1 MRTYILKR
9 LLLFIPT
16 AFGVSIIIFVMLHTI
31 PGDYATAL
39 FVGGEGTSMVTL
51 EDIQEVREQLGLDGN
66 LAVQYANWLGDFF
79 QGDFG
84 TSWNN
89 RRPVIDRMLPR
100 IVVSFE
106 LGLLAVTIACV
117 MGTVGGIICA
127 VRQDS
132 WIDYVCRGTS
142 MALQA
147 MPSFWLALMVV
158 VALVVTFAWLP
169 PIGYRHIW
177 EDPVRNISVLLL
189 PAFVVGLRSSAEILR
204 MTRSSVLEV
213 LREDYVRT
221 AESKGLHRPRIL
233 GIHVLRNA
241 LLPVVTLAGFEVV
254 FLMSGQIMCWVFQI
268 SIISSSPEVLLAH
281 SVVKNVSAR
290 PCLRRGRVHNA
301 ASVRRRRSRGS
312 SAPAGPGRRRRRGT
326 SGGPPRRPGFAGPAC
341 RRR

>member
-1 MRTYILKR
+1 MRTYLLKR

-16 AFGVSIIIFVMLHTI
+16 AFGVSIVIFVMLHTI

-39 FVGGEGTSMVTL
+39 FVGGEGTSIVTQ
-51 EDIQEVREQLGLDGN
+51 EDIENVRKQLGLDGN
-66 LAVQYANWLGDFF
+66 LATQYIRWLGDFF

-89 RRPVIDRMLPR
+89 RRPVLDRMLPR

-117 MGTVGGIICA
+117 MGVVGGIICA

-132 WIDYVCRGTS
+132 WIDYICRGSS

-158 VALVVTFAWLP
+158 GGLVVFFEWLP
-169 PIGYRHIW
+169 PIGYRQIW
-177 EDPVRNISVLLL
+177 EDPLRNLQVLIL

-221 AESKGLHRPRIL
+221 AESKGLRRKRIL

-241 LLPVVTLAGFEVV
+241 LLPVTTLAGFEVV
-254 FLMSGQIMCWVFQI
+254 FLMSGQIIVEQI
-268 SIISSSPEVLLAH
+268 FNLPGIGKLFVQAAAARDYPVIQAIVMFIAMVVLIANL
-281 SVVKNVSAR
+281 VVDLLYAW
-290 PCLRRGRVHNA
+290 LD
-301 ASVRRRRSRGS
+301 
-312 SAPAGPGRRRRRGT
+312 
-326 SGGPPRRPGFAGPAC
+326 PRIRYD
-341 RRR
+341 

>member
-1 MRTYILKR
+1 MRTYLLKR

-16 AFGVSIIIFVMLHTI
+16 AFGVSIVIFVMLHTI

-39 FVGGEGTSMVTL
+39 FVGGEGTSIVTQ
-51 EDIQEVREQLGLDGN
+51 EDIENVRKQLGLDGN
-66 LAVQYANWLGDFF
+66 LATQYIRWLGDFF

-89 RRPVIDRMLPR
+89 RRPVLDRMLPR
-100 IVVSFE
+100 IVVSVE

-117 MGTVGGIICA
+117 MGVVGGIICA

-132 WIDYVCRGTS
+132 WIDYICRGSS

-158 VALVVTFAWLP
+158 VGLVVFFEWLP
-169 PIGYRHIW
+169 PIGYRQIW
-177 EDPVRNISVLLL
+177 EDPFRNLQVLIL

-221 AESKGLHRPRIL
+221 AESKGLRRKRIL

-241 LLPVVTLAGFEVV
+241 LLPVTTLAGFEVV
-254 FLMSGQIMCWVFQI
+254 FLMSGQIIVEQI
-268 SIISSSPEVLLAH
+268 FNLPGIGKLFVQAAAARDYPVIQAIVMFIAMVVLVANL
-281 SVVKNVSAR
+281 VVDLLYAW
-290 PCLRRGRVHNA
+290 LD
-301 ASVRRRRSRGS
+301 
-312 SAPAGPGRRRRRGT
+312 
-326 SGGPPRRPGFAGPAC
+326 PRIRYD
-341 RRR
+341 

>member
-1 MRTYILKR
+1 MRTYLLKR
-9 LLLFIPT
+9 LLLFIPP
-16 AFGVSIIIFVMLHTI
+16 AFGVSIVIFVMLHTI

-39 FVGGEGTSMVTL
+39 FVGGEGTSIVTQ
-51 EDIQEVREQLGLDGN
+51 EDIENVRKQLGLDGN
-66 LAVQYANWLGDFF
+66 LATQYIRWLGDFF

-89 RRPVIDRMLPR
+89 RRPVLDRMLPR

-117 MGTVGGIICA
+117 MGVVGGIICV

-132 WIDYVCRGTS
+132 WIDYICRGSS

-158 VALVVTFAWLP
+158 VGLVVFFEWLP
-169 PIGYRHIW
+169 PIGYRQIW
-177 EDPVRNISVLLL
+177 EDPLRNLQVLIL

-221 AESKGLHRPRIL
+221 AESKGLRRKRIL

-241 LLPVVTLAGFEVV
+241 LLPVTTLAGFEVV
-254 FLMSGQIMCWVFQI
+254 FLMSGQIIVEQI
-268 SIISSSPEVLLAH
+268 FNLPGIGKLFVQAAAARDYPVIQAIVMFIAMVVLIANL
-281 SVVKNVSAR
+281 VVDLLYAW
-290 PCLRRGRVHNA
+290 LD
-301 ASVRRRRSRGS
+301 
-312 SAPAGPGRRRRRGT
+312 
-326 SGGPPRRPGFAGPAC
+326 PRIRYD
-341 RRR
+341 

>member
-1 MRTYILKR
+1 MRTYLLKR

-16 AFGVSIIIFVMLHTI
+16 AFGVSIVIFVMLHTI

-39 FVGGEGTSMVTL
+39 FVGGEGTSIVTQ
-51 EDIQEVREQLGLDGN
+51 EDIENVRKQLGLDGN
-66 LAVQYANWLGDFF
+66 LATQYIRWLGDFF

-117 MGTVGGIICA
+117 IGVVGGFICA

-132 WIDYVCRGTS
+132 WIDYICRGSS

-158 VALVVTFAWLP
+158 VGLVVFFEWLP
-169 PIGYRHIW
+169 PIGYRQIW
-177 EDPVRNISVLLL
+177 EDPLRNLQVLIL

-221 AESKGLHRPRIL
+221 AESKGLRRKRIL

-241 LLPVVTLAGFEVV
+241 LLPVTTLAGFEVV
-254 FLMSGQIMCWVFQI
+254 FLMSGQIIVEQI
-268 SIISSSPEVLLAH
+268 FNLPGIGKLFVQAAAARDYPVIQAIVMFIAMVVLIANL
-281 SVVKNVSAR
+281 VVDLLYAW
-290 PCLRRGRVHNA
+290 LD
-301 ASVRRRRSRGS
+301 
-312 SAPAGPGRRRRRGT
+312 
-326 SGGPPRRPGFAGPAC
+326 PRIRYD
-341 RRR
+341 

>member
-1 MRTYILKR
+1 MRTYLFKR

-16 AFGVSIIIFVMLHTI
+16 AFGVSLVIFVMLHTI

-39 FVGGEGTSMVTL
+39 FVGGEGTSIVTQ
-51 EDIQEVREQLGLDGN
+51 EDIEKVRKQLGLDGN
-66 LAVQYANWLGDFF
+66 LATQYIKWLGDFF

-117 MGTVGGIICA
+117 MGVVGGIICA

-132 WIDYVCRGTS
+132 WIDYICRGSS

-158 VALVVTFAWLP
+158 VGLVVIFEWLP
-169 PIGYRHIW
+169 PIGYRQIW
-177 EDPVRNISVLLL
+177 EDPFRNLQVLIL

-221 AESKGLHRPRIL
+221 AESKGLRRKRIL
-233 GIHVLRNA
+233 GVHVLRNA
-241 LLPVVTLAGFEVV
+241 LLPVTTLAGFEVV
-254 FLMSGQIMCWVFQI
+254 FLMSGQIIVEQI
-268 SIISSSPEVLLAH
+268 FNLPGIGKLFVQAAAARDYPVIQAIVMFIAMVVLVANL
-281 SVVKNVSAR
+281 VVDLLYAW
-290 PCLRRGRVHNA
+290 LD
-301 ASVRRRRSRGS
+301 
-312 SAPAGPGRRRRRGT
+312 
-326 SGGPPRRPGFAGPAC
+326 PRIRYD
-341 RRR
+341 

>member
-1 MRTYILKR
+1 MRTYLLKR

-16 AFGVSIIIFVMLHTI
+16 AFGVSIVIFVMLHTI

-39 FVGGEGTSMVTL
+39 FVGGEGTSIVTQ
-51 EDIQEVREQLGLDGN
+51 EDIENVRKQLGLDGN
-66 LAVQYANWLGDFF
+66 LATQYIRWLGDFF

-89 RRPVIDRMLPR
+89 RRPVLDRMLPR

-117 MGTVGGIICA
+117 MGVVGGIICA

-132 WIDYVCRGTS
+132 WIDYICRGSS
-142 MALQA
+142 MVLQA

-158 VALVVTFAWLP
+158 VGLVVFFEWLP
-169 PIGYRHIW
+169 PIGYRQIW
-177 EDPVRNISVLLL
+177 EDPFRNLQVLIL

-221 AESKGLHRPRIL
+221 AESKGLRRKRIL

-241 LLPVVTLAGFEVV
+241 LLPVTTLAGFEVV
-254 FLMSGQIMCWVFQI
+254 FLMSGQIIVEQI
-268 SIISSSPEVLLAH
+268 FNLPGIGKLFVQAAAARDYPVIQAIVMFIAMVVLVANL
-281 SVVKNVSAR
+281 VVD
-290 PCLRRGRVHNA
+290 LLY
-301 ASVRRRRSRGS
+301 
-312 SAPAGPGRRRRRGT
+312 AGLD
-326 SGGPPRRPGFAGPAC
+326 PRIRYD
-341 RRR
+341 

>member
-1 MRTYILKR
+1 MRTYLLKR

-16 AFGVSIIIFVMLHTI
+16 AFGVSLVIFVMLHTI

-39 FVGGEGTSMVTL
+39 FVGGEGTSIVTQEDL
-51 EDIQEVREQLGLDGN
+51 EKVRKQLGLDGN
-66 LAVQYANWLGDFF
+66 LATQYIRWLGDFF

-117 MGTVGGIICA
+117 MGVVGGIICA

-132 WIDYVCRGTS
+132 WIDYICRGSS

-158 VALVVTFAWLP
+158 VGLVVIFEWLP
-169 PIGYRHIW
+169 PIGYRQIW
-177 EDPVRNISVLLL
+177 EDPFRNLQVLIL

-221 AESKGLHRPRIL
+221 AESKGLRRKRIL
-233 GIHVLRNA
+233 GVHVLRNA
-241 LLPVVTLAGFEVV
+241 LLPVTTLAGFEVV
-254 FLMSGQIMCWVFQI
+254 FLMSGQIIVEQI
-268 SIISSSPEVLLAH
+268 FNLPGIGKLFVQAAAARDYPVIQAIVMFIAMVVLVANL
-281 SVVKNVSAR
+281 VVDLLYAW
-290 PCLRRGRVHNA
+290 LD
-301 ASVRRRRSRGS
+301 
-312 SAPAGPGRRRRRGT
+312 
-326 SGGPPRRPGFAGPAC
+326 PRIRYD
-341 RRR
+341 

>member
-1 MRTYILKR
+1 MRTYLLKR

-16 AFGVSIIIFVMLHTI
+16 AFGVSLVIFVMLHTI

-39 FVGGEGTSMVTL
+39 FVGGEGTSIVTQ
-51 EDIQEVREQLGLDGN
+51 EDIEKVRKQLGLDGN
-66 LAVQYANWLGDFF
+66 LATQYIKWLGDFF

-117 MGTVGGIICA
+117 MGVVGGIICA

-132 WIDYVCRGTS
+132 WIDYICRGSS

-158 VALVVTFAWLP
+158 VGLVVIFEWLP
-169 PIGYRHIW
+169 PIGYRQIW
-177 EDPVRNISVLLL
+177 EDPFRNLQVLIL

-221 AESKGLHRPRIL
+221 AESKGLRRKRIL

-241 LLPVVTLAGFEVV
+241 LLPVTTLAGFEVV
-254 FLMSGQIMCWVFQI
+254 FLMSGQIIVEQI
-268 SIISSSPEVLLAH
+268 FNLPGIGKLFVQAAAARDYPVIQAIVMFIAMVVLVANL
-281 SVVKNVSAR
+281 VVDLLYAW
-290 PCLRRGRVHNA
+290 LD
-301 ASVRRRRSRGS
+301 
-312 SAPAGPGRRRRRGT
+312 
-326 SGGPPRRPGFAGPAC
+326 PRIRYD
-341 RRR
+341 

>member
-1 MRTYILKR
+1 MRTYLLKR

-16 AFGVSIIIFVMLHTI
+16 AFGVSIVIFVMLHTI

-39 FVGGEGTSMVTL
+39 FVGGEGTSIVTQ
-51 EDIQEVREQLGLDGN
+51 EDIENVRKQLGLDGN
-66 LAVQYANWLGDFF
+66 LATQYIRWLGDFF

-89 RRPVIDRMLPR
+89 RRPVLDRMLPR

-117 MGTVGGIICA
+117 MGVVGGIICA

-132 WIDYVCRGTS
+132 WIDYICRGSS

-158 VALVVTFAWLP
+158 VGLVVFFEWLP
-169 PIGYRHIW
+169 PIGYRQIW
-177 EDPVRNISVLLL
+177 EDPLRNLQVLIL
-189 PAFVVGLRSSAEILR
+189 PAFVVVLRSSAEILR
-204 MTRSSVLEV
+204 MPRSSVLEV

-221 AESKGLHRPRIL
+221 AESKGLRRKRIL

-241 LLPVVTLAGFEVV
+241 LLPVTTLAGFEVV
-254 FLMSGQIMCWVFQI
+254 FLMSGQIIVEQI
-268 SIISSSPEVLLAH
+268 FNLPGIGKLFVQAAAARDYPVIQAIVMFIAMVVLIANL
-281 SVVKNVSAR
+281 VVDLLYA
-290 PCLRRGRVHNA
+290 CLD
-301 ASVRRRRSRGS
+301 
-312 SAPAGPGRRRRRGT
+312 
-326 SGGPPRRPGFAGPAC
+326 PRIRDD
-341 RRR
+341 

>member
-1 MRTYILKR
+1 MRTYLLKR

-16 AFGVSIIIFVMLHTI
+16 AFGVSIVIFVMLHTI

-39 FVGGEGTSMVTL
+39 FVGGEGTSIVTQ
-51 EDIQEVREQLGLDGN
+51 EDIENVRKQLGLDGN
-66 LAVQYANWLGDFF
+66 LATQYIRWLGDFF

-89 RRPVIDRMLPR
+89 RSPVLDRMLPR

-117 MGTVGGIICA
+117 MGVVGGIICA

-132 WIDYVCRGTS
+132 WIDYICRGSS

-158 VALVVTFAWLP
+158 VGLVVFFEWLP
-169 PIGYRHIW
+169 PIGYRQIW
-177 EDPVRNISVLLL
+177 EDPLRNLQVLIL

-221 AESKGLHRPRIL
+221 AESKGLRRKRIL

-241 LLPVVTLAGFEVV
+241 LLPVTTLAGFEVV
-254 FLMSGQIMCWVFQI
+254 FLMSGQIIVEQI
-268 SIISSSPEVLLAH
+268 FNLPGIGKLFVQAAAARDYPVIQAIVMFIAMVVLIANL
-281 SVVKNVSAR
+281 VVDLLYAW
-290 PCLRRGRVHNA
+290 LD
-301 ASVRRRRSRGS
+301 
-312 SAPAGPGRRRRRGT
+312 
-326 SGGPPRRPGFAGPAC
+326 PRIRYD
-341 RRR
+341 

>member
-1 MRTYILKR
+1 MRTYLLKR

-16 AFGVSIIIFVMLHTI
+16 AFGVSIVIFVMLHTI

-39 FVGGEGTSMVTL
+39 FVGGEGTSIVTQ
-51 EDIQEVREQLGLDGN
+51 EDIENVRKQLGLDGN
-66 LAVQYANWLGDFF
+66 LATQYIRWLGDFF

-89 RRPVIDRMLPR
+89 RRPVLDRMLPR

-117 MGTVGGIICA
+117 MGVVGGIICA
-127 VRQDS
+127 GRQDS
-132 WIDYVCRGTS
+132 WIDYICRGSS

-158 VALVVTFAWLP
+158 VGLVVFFEWLP
-169 PIGYRHIW
+169 PIGYRQIW
-177 EDPVRNISVLLL
+177 EDPLRNLQVLIL

-221 AESKGLHRPRIL
+221 AESKGLRRKRIL

-241 LLPVVTLAGFEVV
+241 LLPVTTLAGFEVV
-254 FLMSGQIMCWVFQI
+254 FLMSGQIIVEQI
-268 SIISSSPEVLLAH
+268 FNLPGIGKLFVQAAAARDYPVIQAIVMFIAMVVLIANL
-281 SVVKNVSAR
+281 VVDLLYAW
-290 PCLRRGRVHNA
+290 LD
-301 ASVRRRRSRGS
+301 
-312 SAPAGPGRRRRRGT
+312 
-326 SGGPPRRPGFAGPAC
+326 PRIRYD
-341 RRR
+341 